1 MKALLLVGIGGGIG
15 SIMRYLTTVL
25 ISRYSSSLFPWATYS
40 ANLLGCLL
48 IGLFIGILERQQV
61 LSSDLKLLLITGFCG
76 GYTTFSAFANEN
88 MTLIR
93 SGHTFTALL
102 YIAVSVLS
110 GILAVYGGMLI
121 AKSI

>member
-1 MKALLLVGIGGGIG
+1 ML
-15 SIMRYLTTVL
+15 RYLTTLL

-48 IGLFIGILERQQV
+48 IGLFVGILERQQV

-88 MTLIR
+88 MTLIHN
-93 SGHTFTALL
+93 GHTFTALL
-102 YIAVSVLS
+102 YISASVLS
-110 GILAVYGGMLI
+110 GILAVYGGMML
-121 AKSI
+121 AKTI